1 VTKFVR
7 KSQINILTLF
17 EKIGILFGTNI
28 LTLALRKKNMITE
41 IIVDPKIC
49 SGKPVIKG
57 TRIMVKNIL
66 GMVAGGYT
74 IDRILSAYPELSLE
88 QVQAALEYA
97 ATVIDEEQ
105 VLANA

>member
-1 VTKFVR
+1 
-7 KSQINILTLF
+7 
-17 EKIGILFGTNI
+17 
-28 LTLALRKKNMITE
+28 MITE

-74 IDRILSAYPELSLE
+74 IDRILSAYPELSPE